1 MPAHFDSVFTP
12 GARSADAASRSK
24 FQKALSG
31 CLVLRVER
39 YELKSV
45 LDAQGRPVLAPKKD
59 AEGRP
64 VLGPDGQRVLVEQME
79 AVGVYGT
86 TCCTGKK
93 IYMRLSTEEEL
104 KAIEATFTADYTGE
118 ITYMETSYGTKL
130 MVFRE
135 TGDDY
140 DFIDFLA
147 YYNGYS
153 IEFIVT
159 PHYVEGEM
167 EGKALTDEDV
177 NRAIQF
183 LSDLDFVPA
192 A

>member
-1 MPAHFDSVFTP
+1 MKKLFLMLLCLALVLSGSALAGEAKENIGKIGVNNQFSLEAKLPEGYKMHILSQSDLDLIAM
-12 GARSADAASRSK
+12 ARSEDVTKPDMTLIIAADDS
-24 FQKALSG
+24 
-31 CLVLRVER
+31 
-39 YELKSV
+39 
-45 LDAQGRPVLAPKKD
+45 LDETK
-59 AEGRP
+59 
-64 VLGPDGQRVLVEQME
+64 
-79 AVGVYGT
+79 
-86 TCCTGKK
+86 
-93 IYMRLSTEEEL
+93 RLNDLTEEEL

-167 EGKALTDEDV
+167 QGKALTDEDV
-177 NRAIQF
+177 ARAIQF
-183 LSDLDFVPA
+183 LSDLDFVSA